1 MGLGK
6 IPCTLLN
13 DRLVLGTVLED
24 LLLDG
29 VQFFDTDQQ
38 LALHG
43 PDLWL
48 ERMDQTLDIGC
59 GDAFFLVK
67 DKPALLLLSP
77 VHQLSGEGGIKA
89 RDAHDLVRGDVCGG
103 LDTK

>member
-1 MGLGK
+1 MGLGE

-24 LLLDG
+24 LLLDRM
-29 VQFFDTDQQ
+29 QFFDTDQQ
-38 LALHG
+38 LAFHG

-48 ERMDQTLDIGC
+48 ERVDQALDIRC

-67 DKPALLLLSP
+67 DKPALCCFRQFINSVVIAVSKPGMLMIL
-77 VHQLSGEGGIKA
+77 
-89 RDAHDLVRGDVCGG
+89 
-103 LDTK
+103 